1 MEIITED
8 TVLAAH
14 NKKPKRRCFANDS
27 GIQKNKS
34 RPTFSVYMKSA
45 KKIFEAQTGQ
55 FLNYN
60 PQYDNY
66 WKYVSEE
73 EIVQI
78 EEWERKQHSLVYLR
92 DCLSLSIA
100 VDVNLTDNTSGQY
113 TGIGRLEHN
122 GKNDKDMEAV
132 KEIADITSDVIQ
144 SLPYYK
150 DADLICSVPPDHA
163 NFNLPKC
170 VTSLVSGKINKQD
183 VTGGFIF
190 GEEKSSVKNSSVDK
204 KWDVWE
210 SAQVSFQNTSE
221 LNVKDKTVIL
231 IDDKYQSGITI
242 QYIAMKLQQAGACEV
257 YGFSFVKTL
266 SDTDN
271 TDE

>member
-1 MEIITED
+1 METITKD
-8 TVLAAH
+8 TVIAAH
-14 NKKPKRRCFANDS
+14 NKSPKRRCFAIHP
-27 GIQKNKS
+27 GIQHDSKS
-34 RPTFSVYMKSA
+34 FAVNFPETI
-45 KKIFEAQTGQ
+45 KKIFEADTGLELSKNPNSGR
-55 FLNYN
+55 FFREIKTDDELN
-60 PQYDNY
+60 
-66 WKYVSEE
+66 K
-73 EIVQI
+73 I
-78 EEWERKQHSLVYLR
+78 EEWQKKQGDLVYLR

-113 TGIGRLEHN
+113 TSIGRLEHD
-122 GKNDKDMEAV
+122 GKNNKDMEAV
-132 KEIADITSDVIQ
+132 KKIADITSNVIQ

-150 DADLICSVPPDHA
+150 DADLICSVPTDHA

-170 VTSLVSGKINKQD
+170 VTSLVSGKVNKQD

-190 GEEKSSVKNSSVDK
+190 GKEKSSVKNSSVDK

-221 LNVKDKTVIL
+221 INVKDKTVIL

-242 QYIAMKLQQAGACEV
+242 QYIAMKLQQVGACEV